1 MKKNILNKFIILF
14 SLSFILIGYNFV
26 FATDSIPD
34 IIPPVITLNG
44 DANVS
49 INVGDIYNDLG
60 AKAND
65 DIDGDITISIV
76 LINNVNISKA
86 GLYTVVYDVKDI
98 AGNSAISVV
107 RNVEVKEVIPPTPKE
122 NFIIRDG
129 DNLIWQGQVDLPL
142 TGQVAITGHNVDS
155 RSVLGILYNI
165 DQTNDSFSISDLP
178 YSDAY
183 GSFYLKC
190 LTPKDKTPLCENWQY
205 AVGQTTPWT
214 GIDKTMLTG
223 GETVGIYF
231 GTSHHVVLDK
241 NNIYAGDTISAT
253 SEKYN
258 YESNTWNPL
267 SGVSIGL
274 TLPNP
279 NDEWNPTI
287 VGTYPVDVNGN
298 TKITINNINKY
309 NLGIVEDYYFPSYFI
324 VVSQVPVGSGGSS
337 GDISK
342 TFSISGAISYLSSKQ
357 KSDGSFG
364 DFLYTDWVAIG
375 IETSSLGQDIKTKI
389 LDYFKNNP
397 LNSSIVT
404 DNERHAMALMALGI
418 NPYSG
423 TSVDYISKITN
434 NFDGVQFG
442 DTSLD
447 NDDIFALIVLSKAG
461 YSSSD
466 DKIIKDVN
474 YLISKQSSDGS
485 WGSIDLTA
493 AAVQALNNFR
503 DINGVSDSISKALKF
518 LTRSQQ
524 NDGGFGNS
532 FSTSWAIQGLFSES
546 ALYSAEIKKA
556 DDYLISKQQTD
567 GGLENLTDDIDNR
580 IWATAY
586 SIPAILSKPWSSVIN
601 SFQKIITVSTPSNNP
616 ITEKIVEKPI
626 ILDLPK
632 VEIKKEEVKPI
643 EEKIINKTPIK
654 SKIVKNI
661 KLEKPII
668 KAIEKNGD
676 IKNYINP
683 NTTESLP
690 VLKRSIFSEVSNT
703 ITLKFK
709 AFLSWLLVNLSF

>member
-1 MKKNILNKFIILF
+1 MKKNILKKFTILF
-14 SLSFILIGYNFV
+14 VLGFLLIRYNFV
-26 FATDSIPD
+26 FANDVVTDTQ
-34 IIPPVITLNG
+34 PPVI
-44 DANVS
+44 S
-49 INVGDIYNDLG
+49 
-60 AKAND
+60 
-65 DIDGDITISIV
+65 
-76 LINNVNISKA
+76 LIGNANISLTVGGTFTDPGTTVTDNLDA
-86 GLYTVVYDVKDI
+86 SVIVIATGIVDVNTVNVYTITYNATDATGNPATPVVRTVVVHEI
-98 AGNSAISVV
+98 V
-107 RNVEVKEVIPPTPKE
+107 PPAPKE
-122 NFIIRDG
+122 NFIIRNG
-129 DNLIWQGQVDLPL
+129 DDLIWGGQIDLPDSVKVSIV
-142 TGQVAITGHNVDS
+142 GKEVDS
-155 RSVLGILYNI
+155 KSVLGVLSII
-165 DQTNDSFSISDLP
+165 GEKSGAFSVSDLK
-178 YSDAY
+178 DY
-183 GSFYLKC
+183 GSMGLYLKC
-190 LTPKDKTPLCENWQY
+190 ITPKDKTPLCENWQY
-205 AVGQTTPWT
+205 AVGPTTPWT
-214 GIDKTMLTG
+214 SIDTTMLSG

-267 SGVSIGL
+267 SGVYIGL

-298 TKITINNINKY
+298 TKITITNINKY
-309 NLGIVEDYYFPSYFI
+309 NLGIVEDYYFPSYSI
-324 VVSQVPVGSGGSS
+324 VVSQVPVGGGGSS
-337 GDISK
+337 GDILK
-342 TFSISGAISYLSSKQ
+342 TFSMSGAISYLSSKQ
-357 KSDGSFG
+357 KNDGSFG
-364 DFLYTDWVAIG
+364 DFLYTDWVAVG
-375 IETSSLGQDIKTKI
+375 VATSSLGQDIKTKI

-397 LNSSIVT
+397 LNSSILT

-461 YSSSD
+461 YNSSD

-474 YLISKQSSDGS
+474 YLISKQSSNGS

-493 AAVQALNNFR
+493 AAIQALNNFR

-532 FSTSWAIQGLFSES
+532 FSTSWAIQGLSSEN
-546 ALYSAEIKKA
+546 ALYSSEIKKA

-586 SIPAILSKPWSSVIN
+586 SIPALLSKSWSSVIN
-601 SFQKIITVSTPSNNP
+601 SFQKIIIVSNLPNNSVV
-616 ITEKIVEKPI
+616 EKNVEKPI

-632 VEIKKEEVKPI
+632 PKEEVKKEEVKTI
-643 EEKIINKTPIK
+643 EEKLINKTPIK
-654 SKIVKNI
+654 NKIVKNI
-661 KLEKPII
+661 KVEKPII
-668 KAIEKNGD
+668 KALEKNGD
-676 IKNYINP
+676 TNNYSNSS
-683 NTTESLP
+683 TTESLP

-703 ITLKFK
+703 ISLKFK
-709 AFLSWLLVNLSF
+709 AFFSWLLVNLSF